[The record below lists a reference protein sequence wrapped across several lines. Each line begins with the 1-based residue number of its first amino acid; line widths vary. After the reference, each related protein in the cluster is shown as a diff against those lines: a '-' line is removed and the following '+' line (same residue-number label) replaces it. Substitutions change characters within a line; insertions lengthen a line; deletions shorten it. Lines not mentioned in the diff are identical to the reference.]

1 MLIDKPIVSKKHFPK
16 KKVKQIT
23 KYSPPK
29 YDWKVHATISQ
40 LSVIY
45 FCSQMIKGQDIRL
58 MVKKSDA
65 ITVLKG
71 VFDAM
76 VSEVFFERL

>member
-1 MLIDKPIVSKKHFPK
+1 
-16 KKVKQIT
+16 
-23 KYSPPK
+23 
-29 YDWKVHATISQ
+29 
-40 LSVIY
+40 
-45 FCSQMIKGQDIRL
+45 MIKGQDIRL